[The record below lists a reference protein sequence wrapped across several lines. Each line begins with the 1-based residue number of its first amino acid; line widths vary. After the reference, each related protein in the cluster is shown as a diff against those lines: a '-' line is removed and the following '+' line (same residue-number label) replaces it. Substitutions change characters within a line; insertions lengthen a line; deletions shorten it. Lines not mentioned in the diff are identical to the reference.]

1 MIRHG
6 TPMKARI
13 DKRLHEKGARKRFEI
28 EFSREGEIDQEE
40 MDAMHK
46 LAEHGYDVQDGK
58 PCRHCGGTE
67 GA

>member
-28 EFSREGEIDQEE
+28 EFSRDPEHEVHEEEIE
-40 MDAMHK
+40 
-46 LAEHGYDVQDGK
+46 LIEHNVDVRDGK
-58 PCRHCGGTE
+58 PCRHCGDTE
-67 GA
+67 EN

>member
-28 EFSREGEIDQEE
+28 KFSRDPENDVDEGEID
-40 MDAMHK
+40 
-46 LAEHGYDVQDGK
+46 LIEHEADVADGK
-58 PCRHCGGTE
+58 PCRHCGDRGE
-67 GA
+67 I